1 MADDKN
7 GRDKQA
13 HNEEQ
18 RQRERALAEEID
30 RMDEA
35 EPEIQPEDLADLETD
50 LDAVTF
56 PAAGSDIVAAV
67 GDHEIEATSET
78 ITVEETIPDSE
89 SEVFD
94 SPAAVRARV
103 QRPTVAA
110 EMKRIV
116 ETIDANDSLDFGTSQ
131 RDAYMKTLLALRAV
145 DGDDDDEGVTA
156 ISDWIV
162 GQITE
167 KGKLPGSRG
176 VRREAGK
183 IARKQGHTVSSN
195 DWLGV

>member
-7 GRDKQA
+7 GRDKQGRDQ
-13 HNEEQ
+13 ER
-18 RQRERALAEEID
+18 RQRERALAEELD
-30 RMDEA
+30 RMDEV
-35 EPEIQPEDLADLETD
+35 EPEIEPDDLVDLETE

-56 PAAGSDIVAAV
+56 PAPGAEIVAAV
-67 GDHEIEATSET
+67 GDHEIQATSEP
-78 ITVEETIPDSE
+78 ITVEEIIPDSE
-89 SEVFD
+89 VEVFE

-116 ETIDANDSLDFGTSQ
+116 EAIDTNDSLDFGTSQ
-131 RDAYMKTLLALRAV
+131 RDAYVKTLLALRAI
-145 DGDDDDEGVTA
+145 DGDDDDECVSA

-162 GQITE
+162 GQIAD
-167 KGKLPGSRG
+167 KQKLPGSRG

-183 IARKQGHTVSSN
+183 IARKHGYTVSSN
-195 DWLGV
+195 DWLGI